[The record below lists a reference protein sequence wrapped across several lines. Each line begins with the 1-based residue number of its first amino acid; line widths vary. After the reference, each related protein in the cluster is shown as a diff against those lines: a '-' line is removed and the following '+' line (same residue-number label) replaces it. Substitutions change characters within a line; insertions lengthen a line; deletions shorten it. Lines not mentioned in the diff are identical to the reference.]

1 MALRFQR
8 RIRIAPGVNLNLSK
22 RGVGASIGPRG
33 AKVSVGRRGVYGN
46 VGVPGTGLSYREK
59 LNKREGHGTAGV
71 QSGAPV
77 SSGKVL
83 EQHLQTGGSV
93 ISRISVN
100 DSGEISITDEH
111 GQPFDDA
118 EVRVLRK
125 HSGEDIRDLVQQ
137 ECERLNADLAALA
150 TVHHDTLPPRDKPVF
165 EPRVFPEP
173 EPQRRPRVEPTLWS
187 RIWPPAARRR
197 EEENKLRA
205 EQYACAFSEW
215 EEGARAFN
223 EQERLRRARETEL
236 VMTDFDAMANVLEEH
251 LGEIPWP
258 RETNVSFDL
267 GDDAGTIAIDI
278 ELPEEEAF
286 PDVEYTLAAK
296 QLKVSVKKIAATRR
310 RTLYRDYAHGV
321 AMRVLGEI
329 FHRLPTVQTAL
340 VSAYRPS
347 LDAGTGQPIESY
359 LYSVL
364 VTKSQWRKINFQAL
378 ADIEPPA
385 TLERFELLRK
395 MTKTGVFKPIEPFNV
410 ETLSRIRLLPVSEG
424 GA

>member
-8 RIRIAPGVNLNLSK
+8 RIRIAPGVSLNLSK
-22 RGVGASIGPRG
+22 RGIGASVGPRG
-33 AKVSVGRRGVYGN
+33 AKISVGRRGVYGN
-46 VGVPGTGLSYREK
+46 VGLPGTGLSYREK
-59 LNKREGHGTAGV
+59 LNKRGTRGSGGAR
-71 QSGAPV
+71 SGAPM

-83 EQHLQTGGSV
+83 EQHLQAGGSV

-100 DSGEISITDEH
+100 ESGEIAITDD
-111 GQPFDDA
+111 QDRPYDDA
-118 EVRVLRK
+118 ELRVLRK
-125 HSGEDIRDLVQQ
+125 YAGEGMRDLVQQ

-150 TVHHDTLPPRDKPVF
+150 TVHHDTLHPRDTPVF
-165 EPRVFPEP
+165 EPRAFPEP

-187 RIWPPAARRR
+187 RIWPPATRRL
-197 EEENKLRA
+197 EEENERRA
-205 EQYACAFSEW
+205 EQYARTFNEW
-215 EEGARAFN
+215 EEEARAFN

-236 VMTDFDAMANVLEEH
+236 VMTDLDAMANVLEEH
-251 LGEIPWP
+251 LGEVPWP

-267 GDDAGTIAIDI
+267 GNDAGTIAIDI

-340 VSAYRPS
+340 VSAYRPD
-347 LDAGTGQPIESY
+347 LDAGTGQPTESY

-364 VTKSQWRKINFQAL
+364 VTKPQWREINFQAL

-385 TLERFELLRK
+385 TLERFELQRK
-395 MTKTGVFKPIEPFNV
+395 MTKTGVFKPIEPFHIDEMASGKCLCSSFRV
-410 ETLSRIRLLPVSEG
+410 
-424 GA
+424 

>member
-8 RIRIAPGVNLNLSK
+8 RIRIAPGVSLNLSK
-22 RGVGASIGPRG
+22 RGIGASIGPRG

-46 VGVPGTGLSYREK
+46 VGLPGTGLSYREK
-59 LNKREGHGTAGV
+59 LNKRGGRNAG
-71 QSGAPV
+71 GARSDAPI
-77 SSGKVL
+77 SPGKAL
-83 EQHLQTGGSV
+83 EQHLQAGGNVVAHVRVDESGGFT
-93 ISRISVN
+93 IIDEQGRAYD
-100 DSGEISITDEH
+100 DS
-111 GQPFDDA
+111 

-125 HSGEDIRDLVQQ
+125 YGGEGLRDMLQQ
-137 ECERLNADLAALA
+137 ACERLNADLAALA
-150 TVHHDTLPPRDKPVF
+150 TVHQDTLPPRDTPVF
-165 EPRVFPEP
+165 ESRAFPEP

-187 RIWPPAARRR
+187 RIWPPAARRL
-197 EEENKLRA
+197 EEENERRA
-205 EQYACAFSEW
+205 EQYARTFSEW
-215 EEGARAFN
+215 EEAARAFN

-236 VMTDFDAMANVLEEH
+236 VITDLDAMANVLEEH

-296 QLKVSVKKIAATRR
+296 QPKVSVKKIAATRR

-340 VSAYRPS
+340 VSAYRPD
-347 LDAGTGQPIESY
+347 LDAGTGQPTESY

-364 VTKSQWRKINFQAL
+364 VTKLQWREINFQAL

-385 TLERFELLRK
+385 TLERFELQRK
-395 MTKTGVFKPIEPFNV
+395 MTKTGVFKPIEPLGI
-410 ETLSRIRLLPVSEG
+410 EALASAKG
-424 GA
+424 

>member
-8 RIRIAPGVNLNLSK
+8 RIRIAPGVSLNLSK
-22 RGVGASIGPRG
+22 RGIGASVGPRG

-46 VGVPGTGLSYREK
+46 VGLPGTGLSYREK
-59 LNKREGHGTAGV
+59 LNKRGGRGSGGAR
-71 QSGAPV
+71 SGAPM
-77 SSGKVL
+77 SSGKAL
-83 EQHLQTGGSV
+83 EQHLQAGGSV

-100 DSGEISITDEH
+100 EGGEITITDD
-111 GQPFDDA
+111 QDRPYDDA
-118 EVRVLRK
+118 ELRVLRK
-125 HSGEDIRDLVQQ
+125 YAGESMRDLVQR

-150 TVHHDTLPPRDKPVF
+150 TVHHDTLPPRDTPVF
-165 EPRVFPEP
+165 EPRAFPEP
-173 EPQRRPRVEPTLWS
+173 EPQRRPRVKPTLWS
-187 RIWPPAARRR
+187 RIWPPAARRI
-197 EEENKLRA
+197 EEENERRA
-205 EQYACAFSEW
+205 EQYARTFNEW
-215 EEGARAFN
+215 EEEALAFN

-236 VMTDFDAMANVLEEH
+236 VMTDLDAMANVLEEH

-340 VSAYRPS
+340 VSAYRPD
-347 LDAGTGQPIESY
+347 LDAGTGQPTESY

-364 VTKSQWRKINFQAL
+364 VTKSQWREINFQAL
-378 ADIEPPA
+378 SDIEPPA
-385 TLERFELLRK
+385 TLERFELQRK
-395 MTKTGVFKPIEPFNV
+395 MTKTGVFKPIEPLGIEV
-410 ETLSRIRLLPVSEG
+410 LEK
-424 GA
+424 A